1 MDKLMENQNFDLI
14 MALADREWDNVE
26 LIFEFLDHDTVEI
39 CRKVSKYWEKSLEK
53 MSRVKFLEEF
63 GHKNV
68 CRRIEKVSEII
79 PGWQRAVKKFAAR
92 ATNEDLIEVQ
102 KAVTKLVMEDDK
114 CLNRHKKSLCMSD
127 PVHRAARDGDVKLL
141 KLFLMTSYDM
151 NTRARKS
158 GGLTTFHSACKFGS
172 TEVVQLFFQY
182 SKEHEI
188 DLNTRDYFGRTVL
201 HSACDRGNVGTVR
214 LIMNNLKEFAID
226 IKNAQDNFGKTALYY
241 IEERMRCDPE
251 NADFIE
257 CSKILCQ
264 PQKRCI

>member
-63 GHKNV
+63 GHRIV
-68 CRRIEKVSEII
+68 FCRIEKVSEII
-79 PGWQRAVKKFAAR
+79 PGWQRAVKKFAAQV
-92 ATNEDLIEVQ
+92 TNEDLLEVQ
-102 KAVTKLVMEDDK
+102 KAVTKLAIEDK
-114 CLNRHKKSLCMSD
+114 YKRRLCLSD

-141 KLFLMTSYDM
+141 KLILMTSYDM
-151 NTRARKS
+151 NTKEDRRN
-158 GGLTTFHSACKFGS
+158 GFTPFRLACEFGS
-172 TEVVQLFFQY
+172 TEVVQLFFQC

-188 DLNTRDYFGRTVL
+188 DLNTRDYLGRTVL

-226 IKNAQDNFGKTALYY
+226 MKNAQDNFGKTALYY

-257 CSKILCQ
+257 CSKILRQ
-264 PQKRCI
+264 EM